1 MTPAGVNPE
10 RGDHT
15 DVPDR
20 PIGRRMDAASLILAH
35 CFALGLEDQRPSA
48 RLRLEAALG
57 HDFAEQLVTALTLHS
72 SR

>member
-15 DVPDR
+15 DAPAQ
-20 PIGRRMDAASLILAH
+20 PIGRGMDAATLILAH
-35 CFALGLEDQRPSA
+35 CFALGLEDRRPPA
-48 RLRLEAALG
+48 RARLEAALG

-72 SR
+72 TR